1 MYIMALDKKIAEKFL
16 NRLDSLQKEI
26 ESIHRELVFAMGE
39 DKLSL
44 EDVNAVKK
52 IREKNEYKTIEEW
65 EAEEKS

>member
-1 MYIMALDKKIAEKFL
+1 MALDKKVAEKFL

-26 ESIHRELVFAMGE
+26 ESIHRDLIFAMDE

-44 EDVNAVKK
+44 DDLDAIKK

-65 EAEEKS
+65 KKEDNQKS

>member
-1 MYIMALDKKIAEKFL
+1 MALDKKAAEKFL

-26 ESIHRELVFAMGE
+26 ESIHRDLVFAMDE

-44 EDVNAVKK
+44 DDLDAIKK

-65 EAEEKS
+65 EKEDNQKS

>member
-1 MYIMALDKKIAEKFL
+1 MALDKQVAEKFL

-26 ESIHRELVFAMGE
+26 ESIHRDLVFAMDE

>member
-1 MYIMALDKKIAEKFL
+1 MALDKKVAEKFL

-26 ESIHRELVFAMGE
+26 ESIHRDLVFAMDE

-44 EDVNAVKK
+44 DDLDAVKE

-65 EAEEKS
+65 EAEEEQ

>member
-1 MYIMALDKKIAEKFL
+1 MALDKKVAEKFL

-26 ESIHRELVFAMGE
+26 ESIHRDLVFAMDE

-44 EDVNAVKK
+44 DDLDAIKK

-65 EAEEKS
+65 EKENNQKS